1 MSLAHAFSAF
11 VTGVRRVARAPAVL
25 VAVWLLTALTTL
37 PLAVAL
43 QRTLARHIDS
53 GMAADAAASG
63 VNYAWMQGFGD
74 QATGLGATFKP
85 TIIGFGATLDSLSG
99 LLDNVHR
106 PREIVAAAVVYAA
119 LWLFCA
125 GGIITRYMCNGR
137 SKGFLAASGEY
148 FVRFLRLGVVMAIV
162 YGVLFRYVHGWLFG
176 RVYDRL
182 VHDLTVER
190 TAFLI
195 RVGLYAVFGL
205 LLAAC
210 NIVFDYAKVRTVVD
224 GRRSMIGAI
233 GASARFIRR
242 HAGSALA
249 LYVADFVLFLGA
261 VALYGVAAPSAGP
274 GGWSIWVALAI
285 GQGYV
290 LLRLAVK
297 LVFYASEVEL
307 FTSSLP

>member
-1 MSLAHAFSAF
+1 M
-11 VTGVRRVARAPAVL
+11 RAPAVL
-25 VAVWLLTALTTL
+25 LAVWLLTALTSL
-37 PLAVAL
+37 PLAVSL
-43 QRTLARHIDS
+43 QRTLTRHLDS
-53 GMAADAAASG
+53 GMAADAAANG

-99 LLDNVHR
+99 LLDNVSR
-106 PREIVAAAVVYAA
+106 PREVVAAIVMYAT

-125 GGIITRYMCNGR
+125 GGIITRYMCDERANSR
-137 SKGFLAASGEY
+137 GFLAASRQY

-195 RVGLYAVFGL
+195 RVALYAVFGL

-242 HAGSALA
+242 HAGAALA
-249 LYVADFVLFLGA
+249 LYVADFALFLGA

-290 LLRLAVK
+290 LLRLGVK

>member
-1 MSLAHAFSAF
+1 M
-11 VTGVRRVARAPAVL
+11 RAPAVL
-25 VAVWLLTALTTL
+25 VAVWLLTALTSL

-43 QRTLARHIDS
+43 QRTLASHLDS

-74 QATGLGATFKP
+74 QASGLGATFKP

-99 LLDNVHR
+99 LLDNVSR
-106 PREIVAAAVVYAA
+106 PREIVAAAVVYAT
-119 LWLFCA
+119 LWLFCS
-125 GGIITRYMCNGR
+125 GGIITRYMCNDRTGSR
-137 SKGFLAASGEY
+137 GFLADSGEY
-148 FVRFLRLGVVMAIV
+148 FVRFLRLGIVMAIV
-162 YGVLFRYVHGWLFG
+162 YGVLFRCVHGWLFG
-176 RVYDRL
+176 RVYDWL

-195 RVGLYAVFGL
+195 RVALYAVFGL

-233 GASARFIRR
+233 AASARFIRR
-242 HAGSALA
+242 HAGAALA
-249 LYVADFVLFLGA
+249 LYITDFVLFLGA
-261 VALYGVAAPSAGP
+261 VAMYGVAAPSAGP

-290 LLRLAVK
+290 LLRLSVK
-297 LVFYASEVEL
+297 LIFYASETAL
-307 FTSSLP
+307 YSRSANL